1 MAGAEVIDIL
11 RAHIVPAA
19 LTLLPEALR
28 DKAAIGP
35 LIAIAWQESRGRH
48 RRQIVLVDGEERPG
62 PAAGFW
68 QFEELGAVKGV
79 LSHAATSVPARDL
92 LAALGYRRD
101 LTVRH
106 VWERLE
112 HNDVLAAGLAR
123 LLLWTLPQAL
133 PRADQPADGWLQ
145 YLQAWRP
152 GKPHPETWGD
162 AWRRGWATT

>member
-1 MAGAEVIDIL
+1 MISVL

-19 LTLLPEALR
+19 LALLPEAMR
-28 DKAAIGP
+28 DKASVGP
-35 LIAIAWQESRGRH
+35 LMAIAWQESRCQH
-48 RRQIVLVDGEERPG
+48 RRQIVIVAGETKPG

-79 LSHAATSVPARDL
+79 LSHAATSTPARDL
-92 LAALGYRRD
+92 LAALGYPRD

-106 VWERLE
+106 VWERIE
-112 HNDVLAAGLAR
+112 HNDVLAAGFAR

-133 PRADQPADGWLQ
+133 PTTQSDGWLQ
-145 YLQAWRP
+145 YYAAWRP
-152 GKPHPETWGD
+152 GRPHPETWGE